1 MQGNYAATQAAL
13 LLSNVTFAAA
23 GVSCYA
29 KDPFQEL
36 MMNTS
41 VIREDVRKYDVAILG
56 AGYAGMMAALR
67 LNRKKQALRIALI
80 NVSDRFVER
89 VRLQESIVTEVERR
103 IPSISAL
110 LAGTRIEFICGR
122 IVSLDAELR
131 RVRVERKGANEAIAF
146 DRAIYALG
154 TRIDLD
160 NVKGAS
166 EHAYRLEAIEGLRS
180 PSALRARLRENG
192 NRPIRI
198 ITVGGNETSVEVAG
212 EIKTAWP
219 NAEVTMIS
227 TSRCGDFKGARV
239 EAAIRAELARLDVRM
254 IDHETVTEV
263 RATEIATASGQTFAC
278 DVCVWSGGLRSAG
291 VASDAGVA
299 TDPQGRIWVDPDL
312 RSISHSHISAVGDA
326 AHPMAPTGAPY
337 RMSAFVALST
347 GAHVADAILAEGTK
361 RKTNPFSFS
370 TYGQGIA
377 IGRGGVGFFS
387 YPDDKQRWLIV
398 TGGTARMIRNFFVW
412 FISYAL
418 KLERKM
424 PGFFFWPGRR
434 RVSWHEA
441 NQAVQRVRTVQA
453 RQTA

>member
-1 MQGNYAATQAAL
+1 
-13 LLSNVTFAAA
+13 
-23 GVSCYA
+23 
-29 KDPFQEL
+29 

-41 VIREDVRKYDVAILG
+41 VIPDVRKYDVVILG
-56 AGYAGMMAALR
+56 AGYAGLMAALR
-67 LNRKKQALRIALI
+67 LNRKRQALRIALI

-103 IPSISAL
+103 ISSISAL

-131 RVRVERKGANEAIAF
+131 RVRLECEGANREIAF

-154 TRIDLD
+154 TRVDVD

-166 EHAYRLEAIEGLRS
+166 EHAYRLEAIDGPRS
-180 PSALRARLRENG
+180 PASLRARLRENG
-192 NRPIRI
+192 NRPIRV
-198 ITVGGNETSVEVAG
+198 ITVGGNETSVEAAG
-212 EIKTAWP
+212 EIRTAWP
-219 NAEVTMIS
+219 NAEVSMIS

-239 EAAIRAELARLDVRM
+239 EAAIRAELARLGVRM
-254 IDHETVTEV
+254 IDKETVSEV
-263 RATEIATASGQTFAC
+263 RATEIATASGRTIAC
-278 DVCVWSGGLRSAG
+278 DLCVWSGGLRSAAI
-291 VASDAGVA
+291 ASNAGIS
-299 TDPQGRIWVDPDL
+299 TDPQGRIWVDPNL
-312 RSISHSHISAVGDA
+312 RSISHSHIFAVGDA

-347 GAHVADAILAEGTK
+347 GAYVADAILAEGK
-361 RKTNPFSFS
+361 KQKTDPFSFS

-387 YPDDKQRWLIV
+387 YPDDKQRWFIV
-398 TGGTARMIRNFFVW
+398 TGGAARVIRNFFVW

-441 NQAVQRVRTVQA
+441 NQAVQRLRTAQA